1 MSPRQNAAT
10 TDSDYDVA
18 LQLGFTALFKWH
30 FDRGTRAGLT
40 MQAHGNSWDPK
51 EFSKHVKTEIRNAQN
66 WYNGTSAPKGLF
78 KMVENAFF
86 GDPGQLATD
95 PYAQWRA
102 DLRAAHKKDRTS
114 RDGSPD
120 DANQEVA
127 SRLSPPAPTPI
138 QGTFADTELH
148 AARAINTKSKPTII
162 KAAYTV
168 AGSAGGLLAQ
178 GIVVAAHYSITGD
191 SLQSVVGLLGA
202 YALPVTSLIL
212 GGIMGFCSAPR
223 VQRRNNTVPS
233 EL

>member
-1 MSPRQNAAT
+1 MSLRQNAAT
-10 TDSDYDVA
+10 TDSGYDVA

-78 KMVENAFF
+78 KGVENAFF
-86 GDPGQLATD
+86 GDPGLLATD

-102 DLRAAHKKDRTS
+102 DLRAAHKTDRTS

-120 DANQEVA
+120 ANQEA
-127 SRLSPPAPTPI
+127 TSRLAPPAPRPI
-138 QGTFADTELH
+138 QGTFADSELH
-148 AARAINTKSKPTII
+148 GVRTINSKSKPAFI

-168 AGSAGGLLAQ
+168 AGSVGGLGRLCF
-178 GIVVAAHYSITGD
+178 S
-191 SLQSVVGLLGA
+191 
-202 YALPVTSLIL
+202 
-212 GGIMGFCSAPR
+212 
-223 VQRRNNTVPS
+223 
-233 EL
+233 